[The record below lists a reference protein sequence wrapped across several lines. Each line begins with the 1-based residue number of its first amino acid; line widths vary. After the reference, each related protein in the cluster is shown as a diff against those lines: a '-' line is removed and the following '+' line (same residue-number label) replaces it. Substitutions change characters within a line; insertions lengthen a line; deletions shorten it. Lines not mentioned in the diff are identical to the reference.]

1 MLILEHYLIVSNR
14 SMEIARNQNKKTLQE
29 KLELACE
36 GARQLLHLL
45 EVVED
50 GGQARQ
56 LAQVGDDQR

>member
-1 MLILEHYLIVSNR
+1 
-14 SMEIARNQNKKTLQE
+14 MEIAKIKTRKTLQE

>member
-1 MLILEHYLIVSNR
+1 
-14 SMEIARNQNKKTLQE
+14 MEIARNKIRKTLQE

-56 LAQVGDDQR
+56 LAQVGGDQRLSSEVFAVVIFVQD

>member
-1 MLILEHYLIVSNR
+1 
-14 SMEIARNQNKKTLQE
+14 MEIAKIKTRKTLQE

-56 LAQVGDDQR
+56 LAQVGDDQG